1 MISDPTNKVI
11 SAAASVAAVAMLV
24 GNLAN
29 LLPNEL
35 KEDIYC
41 NMRLFVNR
49 ITSRQLTLVISE
61 FDGLINNE
69 VYEAAEIY
77 LGGKINSTSRKL
89 RLSKPR
95 REKNVKVTMEKD
107 EVFDDVFD
115 GAKFRWRK
123 ECYKQE
129 KNVVHSSSSSG
140 RFSEVRYFQL
150 SFHKKEKDKF
160 FKSYLPYV
168 LEKAKSVAAEKK
180 TLKLFTVDH
189 DGLYESLGNAW
200 NSVFLEHPSTFDT
213 LALDPKLKKTILDD
227 LDGFVNRKEFY
238 KSVGKAWKRGYLL
251 YGPPGTGKSSLIAAI
266 ANYLNFDVYD
276 LDLTEIHQN
285 SELRKL
291 LVATA
296 NRSILVVED
305 IDCNINFQDR
315 EAESQRKNSNQ
326 TVTLSGMLNFIDGL
340 WSTCGDE
347 RIIIFTTNHK
357 DKLDPAL
364 LRPGRMDMHIK
375 LSYCTPS
382 GFKVLAYNY
391 LMIRHHPL
399 FKDIR
404 KMIKKVD
411 VTPADIAEK
420 LMKNAKPDIVL
431 QELLEF
437 LEIKRNQQGEGNVS
451 NGPDEEED
459 VSDEEEDGIIDGGE
473 QEKI

>member
-1 MISDPTNKVI
+1 MD
-11 SAAASVAAVAMLV
+11 
-24 GNLAN
+24 
-29 LLPNEL
+29 
-35 KEDIYC
+35 
-41 NMRLFVNR
+41 
-49 ITSRQLTLVISE
+49 
-61 FDGLINNE
+61 
-69 VYEAAEIY
+69 
-77 LGGKINSTSRKL
+77 
-89 RLSKPR
+89 
-95 REKNVKVTMEKD
+95 
-107 EVFDDVFD
+107 
-115 GAKFRWRK
+115 
-123 ECYKQE
+123 
-129 KNVVHSSSSSG
+129 
-140 RFSEVRYFQL
+140 
-150 SFHKKEKDKF
+150 
-160 FKSYLPYV
+160 
-168 LEKAKSVAAEKK
+168 
-180 TLKLFTVDH
+180 
-189 DGLYESLGNAW
+189 
-200 NSVFLEHPSTFDT
+200 
-213 LALDPKLKKTILDD
+213 
-227 LDGFVNRKEFY
+227 
-238 KSVGKAWKRGYLL
+238 
-251 YGPPGTGKSSLIAAI
+251 PPGTGKSSLIAAI

-326 TVTLSGMLNFIDGL
+326 KVTLSDMLNFIDGL

-391 LMIRHHPL
+391 LKIRHHPL

-473 QEKI
+473 Q